1 MRIKYHREF
10 AKNYKKRIAQTPKLV
25 NQFQKQLEKFI
36 HDPNNQ
42 ILKDHKLVGAKSE
55 FRAFA
60 ITGDIRVVYKIVDEE
75 IWLYDIGSH
84 NQVY

>member
-1 MRIKYHREF
+1 MQIKYHKDF
-10 AKNYKKRIAQTPKLV
+10 AKNYKKRIAKHPKLV
-25 NQFQKQLEKFI
+25 NHFQKQLEKFI
-36 HDPNNQ
+36 QDPNNPT
-42 ILKDHKLVGAKSE
+42 LKSHKLVGEKSE
-55 FRAFA
+55 FRAFS